1 LDTIVGQ
8 NTSEEGEK
16 NMKKIILGIFAIRSI
31 LAACS
36 VVAVMMAATVYAADP
51 IVFPAK
57 GQSNQQMESDKA
69 ACYSWAKGQTGF
81 DPMQTPT
88 ASAPPPPTQGGAVKG
103 AARGALAGVAI
114 GAIAG
119 DAGKG
124 AAIGAASGGLV
135 LAAHANNKGISS
147 NSRLLSSKLPDTSRS
162 EASIT
167 APGPPAWKGKATPLN
182 KRYGSSSLMKELF
195 GTIFEAFPSSNTM
208 FMCMSIRMNK
218 Y

>member
-1 LDTIVGQ
+1 MDTIVGQ

-135 LAAHANNKGISS
+135 GGARQQQRNQQQQQAAQQQAAGYEQKRGEYNRAWAACMEGKGYTV
-147 NSRLLSSKLPDTSRS
+147 K
-162 EASIT
+162 
-167 APGPPAWKGKATPLN
+167 
-182 KRYGSSSLMKELF
+182 
-195 GTIFEAFPSSNTM
+195 
-208 FMCMSIRMNK
+208 
-218 Y
+218 